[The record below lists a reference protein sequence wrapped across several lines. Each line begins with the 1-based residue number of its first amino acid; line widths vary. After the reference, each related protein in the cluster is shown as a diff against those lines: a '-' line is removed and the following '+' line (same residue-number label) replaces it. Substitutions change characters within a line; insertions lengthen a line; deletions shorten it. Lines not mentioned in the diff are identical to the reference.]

1 MNGGAMEVG
10 KTDRGMWNV
19 MCVYICHNILCTYE
33 CAELCC
39 LDFLSIFLYVFLCV
53 RQVYICAFV
62 CLEAKLL
69 SATNKSR
76 LSKKR
81 KLSFVHSC
89 WSFFRQLPKI
99 ATTCF
104 FLPTCFSVTKKQQ
117 LLPKTTNSRVL
128 TWITDTHGTHR
139 DNFSF
144 FKGLLCF
151 FFSIKLDVPTVCVG
165 AGRWAWWWFN

>member
-1 MNGGAMEVG
+1 
-10 KTDRGMWNV
+10 
-19 MCVYICHNILCTYE
+19 MCFYVLGRCIYVRLCVSKQS
-33 CAELCC
+33 CC
-39 LDFLSIFLYVFLCV
+39 LQQIS
-53 RQVYICAFV
+53 
-62 CLEAKLL
+62 LL
-69 SATNKSR
+69 S
-76 LSKKR
+76 LQKKET
-81 KLSFVHSC
+81 FFCHSC

-151 FFSIKLDVPTVCVG
+151 FFLSSLMCRLFVSVPVDELDGDSTKATPKHG
-165 AGRWAWWWFN
+165 YSPMWLNSSQMWSQKEKK